1 MAFKHFG
8 FSAKPSIQEKVDELK
23 KVYDVGFSDLM
34 VMLINKE
41 FEKVTKEIKK

>member
-8 FSAKPSIQEKVDELK
+8 FSAKPSIQEKIDALK
-23 KVYDVGFSDLM
+23 DRYDIGFSDLM

-41 FEKVTKEIKK
+41 FERLKGER